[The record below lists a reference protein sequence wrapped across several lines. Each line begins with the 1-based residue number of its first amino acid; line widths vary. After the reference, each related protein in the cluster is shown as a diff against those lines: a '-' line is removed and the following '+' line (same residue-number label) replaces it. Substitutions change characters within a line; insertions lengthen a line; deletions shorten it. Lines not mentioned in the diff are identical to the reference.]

1 MTQGNG
7 SDETGQLHNIADIN
21 SAICQTFGQVYD
33 IEQEIDRLKEQHLE
47 ALQKKRSKLW
57 RELKAD
63 TDINLKTLKA
73 HYKPYAIARDAKE
86 NFEDEDEAGKVLD
99 GIKIAHQALYA
110 GETVDFIEVI
120 ERTLPAQ
127 GNLAG

>member
-1 MTQGNG
+1 MTDGNG
-7 SDETGQLHNIADIN
+7 ADESSQLHNIAEIN
-21 SAICQTFGQVYD
+21 SAICQTFGKVYD
-33 IEQEIDRLKEQHLE
+33 IEQEIARLKEQHLE
-47 ALQKKRSKLW
+47 ALQKARSKLW

-86 NFEDEDEAGKVLD
+86 NFEDEDEAAKVLD
-99 GIKIAHQALYA
+99 GIKVAHEALYA
-110 GETVDFIEVI
+110 GEMVDFIEVI